1 MKRLATIS
9 FLLLLAAAPAH
20 AKNLAPNGALR
31 PQLLAQALAAH
42 TAHAGKAANEGVVVV
57 VDYSLHSKDERLFV
71 VNLESGDITSYRAA
85 HGRGSDTD
93 HDGLLDR
100 FSDTPG
106 SSASPAGALRIA
118 EPYYGKHGLSLRL
131 DGLDETNKSSRER
144 AIVVHA
150 ASYAEPE
157 FLAQHGKLGR
167 SNGCIAFSKA
177 DFDRFIA
184 SVPEGTLIFVSR

>member
-1 MKRLATIS
+1 MKRLAAI
-9 FLLLLAAAPAH
+9 FVLLLLATPPSH
-20 AKNLAPNGALR
+20 AKTLAPNGALR
-31 PQLLAQALAAH
+31 PALLAQAMAAH
-42 TAHAGKAANEGVVVV
+42 TAYAGKAANEGVLVV
-57 VDYSLHSKDERLFV
+57 VDYALHSKDARLFV
-71 VNLESGDITSYRAA
+71 VNLESGEVTAYRAA

-93 HDGLLDR
+93 HDGWLDR

-106 SSASPAGALRIA
+106 SGASPAGTLRIA

-131 DGLDETNKSSRER
+131 DGLEETNKSSRAR

-177 DFDRFIA
+177 DFDRFMA
-184 SVPEGTLIFVSR
+184 SVPEGTLIFVGR